1 MKKAGMALVMAVL
14 LAACQDPR
22 QANKANFGAAIQSY
36 LDTRDGLCVGV
47 PGRQYPYQ
55 AEHDSELAVQDRQR
69 LAALA
74 EAGLLREVGTVAA
87 PRYELGSAGE
97 PYLVRGDA
105 QRQGLHDAFCTGRLV
120 LDSVTSFTEPAEA
133 GGLKVSR
140 VNYVY
145 HLQDAAAWLQW
156 SSVQKTY
163 PELAPFMAPAVQG
176 QALLILTS
184 KGWVHQN
191 QFR

>member
-1 MKKAGMALVMAVL
+1 MKKTGLALVMAVL

-87 PRYELGSAGE
+87 PRYELSSAGE

-145 HLQDAAAWLQW
+145 HVRDAAAWLQW

-176 QALLILTS
+176 QALLVLTS